1 MSQKRAKI
9 RYNVDEAIQKN
20 FEPSLDSDIG
30 DLSDSESE
38 EEDISMN
45 DKDEVLLDE
54 QRNREQSENESES
67 DCELNPAPK
76 FQKGNSENVSLRSSS
91 TSKPGTSGNNED
103 NMKGNLELPGND
115 IDSSDTESEYLSDLN
130 DDIAIEEQLQKHKCR
145 WWIMQPPTPTSQY
158 VGDAFSLPREDFD
171 NLSSYDIFSQFWSDE
186 ITKLIVEQTN

>member
-54 QRNREQSENESES
+54 QRNREQSENE
-67 DCELNPAPK
+67 
-76 FQKGNSENVSLRSSS
+76 
-91 TSKPGTSGNNED
+91 
-103 NMKGNLELPGND
+103 
-115 IDSSDTESEYLSDLN
+115 
-130 DDIAIEEQLQKHKCR
+130 
-145 WWIMQPPTPTSQY
+145 
-158 VGDAFSLPREDFD
+158 
-171 NLSSYDIFSQFWSDE
+171 
-186 ITKLIVEQTN
+186 

>member
-1 MSQKRAKI
+1 MSMSQKRAKL

-145 WWIMQPPTPTSQY
+145 W
-158 VGDAFSLPREDFD
+158 
-171 NLSSYDIFSQFWSDE
+171 
-186 ITKLIVEQTN
+186 